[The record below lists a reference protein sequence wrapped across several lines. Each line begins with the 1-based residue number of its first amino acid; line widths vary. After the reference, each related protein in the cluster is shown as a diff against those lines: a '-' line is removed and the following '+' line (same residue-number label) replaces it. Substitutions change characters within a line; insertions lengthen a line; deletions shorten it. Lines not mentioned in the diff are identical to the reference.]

1 MLLLVHVTKTIQ
13 IYCYKIRTNC
23 ENTYQIE
30 TFPNHKN
37 QQIHIPRASPFHEGN
52 NLLMPLNCDVVN
64 LKSRESH
71 WENPHGHVVS
81 LWIVVSQPPRCCLL
95 KLPALYVSQLR
106 WHVNK
111 YWQRLIMINILMLS
125 IIQHLYSR
133 MT

>member
-1 MLLLVHVTKTIQ
+1 MDSSYVDVIRYNLFIYHNSMHAWVDVKLIFKFQTIWTIFNMLLLVHVTKTIQ

-37 QQIHIPRASPFHEGN
+37 QQIHIPRASPFHGGN

-71 WENPHGHVVS
+71 WENPHYHVVS
-81 LWIVVSQPPRCCLL
+81 LWIVAS
-95 KLPALYVSQLR
+95 
-106 WHVNK
+106 
-111 YWQRLIMINILMLS
+111 
-125 IIQHLYSR
+125 
-133 MT
+133 